1 MQLSM
6 KGCVT
11 SVGHLLFMEDS
22 GALDAHGAGLNRG
35 RAGAAAAYPNQR
47 KLKRNSNDVEK

>member
-47 KLKRNSNDVEK
+47 KLKRNSNGVEK